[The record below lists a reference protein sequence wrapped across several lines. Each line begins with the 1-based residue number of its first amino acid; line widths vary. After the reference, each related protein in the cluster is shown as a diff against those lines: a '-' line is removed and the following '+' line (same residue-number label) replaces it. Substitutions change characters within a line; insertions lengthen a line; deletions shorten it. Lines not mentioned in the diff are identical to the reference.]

1 MKKRLLLFVAVVIM
15 AGSALATA
23 PQKDGGAP
31 PDLCP
36 PGTVCSPGGV

>member
-23 PQKDGGAP
+23 PQKDGGQP
-31 PDLCP
+31 PLCP
-36 PGTVCSPGGV
+36 PGVNCQ

>member
-23 PQKDGGAP
+23 PQKDGGDP
-31 PDLCP
+31 IPCL
-36 PGTVCSPGGV
+36 PGTVCNPGVA

>member
-23 PQKDGGAP
+23 PQKDGGQP
-31 PDLCP
+31 P
-36 PGTVCSPGGV
+36 PGCVPGVNCQ